1 MKLEKLDEAR
11 VEKALITLSDTDE
24 EHAQLSGEVKRCEEA
39 IKQAKAHSFLLASG
53 TVAEREAQAIDSP
66 GYENAVAEW
75 VENYKQFKILDNK
88 RQHEIRITEIWQ
100 TLSANRRKGSL

>member
-39 IKQAKAHSFLLASG
+39 IKQAKAHAFLLASG